1 MNEPLIR
8 IVDATSGA
16 DERELRERVIAF
28 NERATGHTDGRSLSC
43 FLRDLAGRLYAGIDG
58 FTWGGYGKIEWLW
71 VEETHRRAGLGRRLV
86 QAAIDETRARGCHV
100 LVVDTHTFQAPLFYP
115 KFGFVEVGR
124 TRGTPRGYDQVLF
137 ELRLR

>member
-8 IVDATSGA
+8 IVDVASDA

-43 FLRDLAGRLYAGIDG
+43 FLRYVDGRLYAGIDG

-71 VEETHRRAGLGRRLV
+71 VEEARRRAGLGRRLV
-86 QAAIDETRARGCHV
+86 QAAIDEARARGCEV
-100 LVVDTHTFQAPLFYP
+100 LVVDTHTFQAPAFYP

-124 TRGTPRGYDQVLF
+124 TRGTPRGHDQILL
-137 ELRLR
+137 ELRVR